1 VRPELLEDVEPLYN
15 AMNRRD
21 TEILER
27 IDVGPD
33 QMICVVRHRVRGA
46 ASGVSVDR
54 REVHLWTARDDRL
67 ESLREYGTVE
77 EARTAATTR

>member
-1 VRPELLEDVEPLYN
+1 
-15 AMNRRD
+15 
-21 TEILER
+21 
-27 IDVGPD
+27 
-33 QMICVVRHRVRGA
+33 MICVVRHRVHGA